1 MSMKKLI
8 KLALISCFLFGVNL
22 IFTQEV
28 EDNSSLKINNSK
40 FGSEV
45 RGKNTFTA
53 AGGSSVMNGD
63 MVNPEFEIY
72 FHAGYKRFLG
82 SHLNINVTYH
92 KFNLAYKD
100 VFNEGFMSFDL
111 NLEAV
116 FMPFSDFS
124 PYIYAGGGL
133 NASNYFVRTDPKVQG
148 GLGVEYLMI
157 EQIGVKL
164 FADYNMTFTDTIE
177 GVAYGEADDIYWRL
191 GMGLNFYFGKKLVDK
206 KISKIPTVINS
217 NPLVDDY

>member
-1 MSMKKLI
+1 MKKLI

>member
-1 MSMKKLI
+1 MKKLI

-22 IFTQEV
+22 IFTQEF
-28 EDNSSLKINNSK
+28 EDNSSLKISNSK